1 MTELSEYLRR
11 RIADEG
17 PISVHDFMAEA
28 LSHPEH
34 GYYMGRIPLG
44 AAGDF
49 TTAPEISQMFGE
61 LVGLWC
67 AVVWQAMGSPEAVKL
82 VELGPGRGTLM
93 KDTLRAAEALPP
105 FRAAIEAHLVDISP
119 VLRTS
124 QRETLADA
132 GIPISWHDSLEEVP
146 AGRTLVIANEF
157 FDALPIHQY
166 QRTADGWCERQI
178 DGGDNGAGFRFVLSP
193 PLGET
198 PPLPPKLFEAP
209 EGSIV
214 EVCPGGREM
223 ARALAQRVVD
233 GGGSALIVDYGHG
246 ESAIGDTFQAVKEHA
261 YFDALSEPGN
271 ADLTAH
277 VDFASLARAAYSG
290 GAEVYGP
297 TPQGVF
303 LERLGIQTRGEAL
316 LAAAE
321 PEQHEEILSA
331 HRRLVHPEEM
341 GVLFKVM
348 ALGHPELPP
357 PPGFS

>member
-1 MTELSEYLRR
+1 MTELSEILGR
-11 RIADEG
+11 RIAGEG

-49 TTAPEISQMFGE
+49 TTAPEVSQMFGE
-61 LVGLWC
+61 LIGLWC
-67 AVVWQAMGSPEAVKL
+67 AVVWQAMGSPKAVNL

-93 KDTLRAAEALPP
+93 KDALRAAEALPA
-105 FRAAIEAHLVDISP
+105 FRAALNPHLVEISP
-119 VLRTS
+119 VLRDC
-124 QRETLADA
+124 QRATLADT
-132 GIPISWHDSLEEVP
+132 GVPICWHDSLDAAP
-146 AGRTLVIANEF
+146 AGRVIVVANEF
-157 FDALPIHQY
+157 LDALPIRQY
-166 QRTADGWCERQI
+166 QRTADGWCERLV
-178 DGGDNGAGFRFVLSP
+178 DRGDNGEGFRFVLSA
-193 PLGET
+193 PLEET

-214 EVCPGGREM
+214 EVCPAARET
-223 ARALAQRVVD
+223 ARALAGRVVD
-233 GGGSALIVDYGHG
+233 GGGAALMVDYGYA
-246 ESAIGDTFQAVKEHA
+246 ESAVGDTFQAVKQHT
-261 YFDALSEPGN
+261 YFDVLSEPGS

-297 TPQGVF
+297 TSQGVF

-316 LAAAE
+316 LGAAE

-348 ALGHPELPP
+348 AFGHPELPP
-357 PPGFS
+357 PPGFG